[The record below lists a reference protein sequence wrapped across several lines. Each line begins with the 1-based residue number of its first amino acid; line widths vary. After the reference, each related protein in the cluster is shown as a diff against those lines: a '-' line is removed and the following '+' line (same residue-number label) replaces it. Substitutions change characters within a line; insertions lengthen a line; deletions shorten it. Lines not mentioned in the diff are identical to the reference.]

1 MKIKPTKNR
10 ILLEPIKKPEKT
22 ASGIIIQ
29 TSKEDEQSLGKVIAT
44 NKKSQFKIGTIV
56 VFKEY
61 SSNKYKKD
69 DTSFFIIDEED
80 IIATIENEKTD
91 IK

>member
-22 ASGIIIQ
+22 ASGIIIL
-29 TSKEDEQSLGKVIAT
+29 TSKENEQTRGKIIAT
-44 NKKSQFKIGTIV
+44 SEGSQFQIGTIV
-56 VFKEY
+56 IFKEY
-61 SSNKYKKD
+61 SSTKFGKD
-69 DTSFFIIDEED
+69 DISFFIIDEED
-80 IIATIENEKTD
+80 IIATIEDD